1 MANHFISWIGFQAWN
16 ISSRVGTL
24 SIFHRT
30 LPGKLRLDWIYVL
43 LLFCLSAVQIHSFW
57 EKPTTS
63 TIRES
68 STDAFL
74 LGLVSRFRSQKLS
87 AERRRRL
94 LLVASSIRVIDELR
108 SKQSDKKFASH
119 LSLSVSFETWKP
131 PEKNQ
136 PRFSSPI
143 LQLWE
148 ACLMCAQWWV
158 TNWIF
163 KHYKAL
169 FLGPCQC
176 LESLS
181 EELKQI
187 EIGCQMQH

>member
-24 SIFHRT
+24 SIFSQNFAWKIEIG
-30 LPGKLRLDWIYVL
+30 LNLCSPS
-43 LLFCLSAVQIHSFW
+43 FLSFSVQIHSFW
-57 EKPTTS
+57 KKP
-63 TIRES
+63 
-68 STDAFL
+68 TDAFL

-87 AERRRRL
+87 ARRRRRL